1 MKRLAAL
8 SIISV
13 GVIVMFFTLI
23 RDAAAADVEIKV
35 EKSPKADFSGFKT
48 YNWIPGVEKRTT
60 DPRLRDTELDQRV
73 REYVDRE
80 LQARGYQKENFTD
93 PDFWVGYYTVIES
106 QVDKQTVRVN
116 MGMPPRHT
124 GAIGGGSFGSPM
136 QEIDMSRYY
145 DQGTLI
151 LDIVDA
157 RENKVIWRASAEAE
171 VQEKAKIE
179 ARRARL
185 SKAIAKMLES
195 IPLSQAEE
203 EMREEVYR
211 IKEHQ
216 EEMRETLQDMREA
229 GGRRD

>member
-1 MKRLAAL
+1 MKREIMAGFLL
-8 SIISV
+8 FSV
-13 GVIVMFFTLI
+13 FVTAQGASAKSDI
-23 RDAAAADVEIKV
+23 EIKI
-35 EKSPKADFSGFKT
+35 EKSPKADFSGYKT

-93 PDFWVGYYTVIES
+93 PDFWVGYYAVIES

-116 MGMPPRHT
+116 IGMPRHT
-124 GAIGGGSFGSPM
+124 GAIGGGSWGPAM
-136 QEIDMSRYY
+136 EEVDMSRYY

-151 LDIVDA
+151 LDVVDG

-179 ARRARL
+179 ARRERL
-185 SKAIAKMLES
+185 RKAIAKMLES
-195 IPLSQAEE
+195 VPRSQAEE
-203 EMREEVYR
+203 IREEAYR
-211 IKEHQ
+211 IIEHQ
-216 EEMRETLQDMREA
+216 QEIRETYQDMREA